1 MFIIKAFLWIKTLI
15 VKIIVWFESLIM
27 LIIPHNVVVIDTET
41 TGVDSDDEILQ
52 LSMVSGYGRVLFNKY
67 IKPEQ
72 HTEWKGAQKVNHIS
86 PLKVMFCCPI
96 SVYEPLINAILKRTK
111 TVVGYNTQF
120 DLGQL
125 SNAGITTDADAVD
138 VMREDAE
145 RRGNARWRKLY
156 KTAFSYGYIFAPH
169 DALEDCMA
177 TLHIYKRMF
186 PEKNLLRIVLNIIN
200 YVLPI
205 ALYYYIAINC
215 ISSKENY
222 FWIYLLFPAVCYMY
236 GTVRG
241 VATGVLFALITSGTN
256 PYMIITYALLGLAL
270 SLLYKASGLVKY
282 IVLHIVFV
290 AILTAIGVHIAQIP
304 VNLLMG
310 TGWNSWYISEE
321 MVEYMV
327 AGAPLYVLFK
337 CYVRRFI

>member
-1 MFIIKAFLWIKTLI
+1 
-15 VKIIVWFESLIM
+15 
-27 LIIPHNVVVIDTET
+27 
-41 TGVDSDDEILQ
+41 
-52 LSMVSGYGRVLFNKY
+52 
-67 IKPEQ
+67 
-72 HTEWKGAQKVNHIS
+72 
-86 PLKVMFCCPI
+86 
-96 SVYEPLINAILKRTK
+96 
-111 TVVGYNTQF
+111 
-120 DLGQL
+120 
-125 SNAGITTDADAVD
+125 
-138 VMREDAE
+138 
-145 RRGNARWRKLY
+145 
-156 KTAFSYGYIFAPH
+156 
-169 DALEDCMA
+169 MA

-186 PEKNLLRIVLNIIN
+186 PEKNILRIVLNIIN
-200 YVLPI
+200 YVLPV

-215 ISSKENY
+215 VASKESY
-222 FWIYLLFPAVCYMY
+222 FWSYLLLPAVCYMY
-236 GTVRG
+236 GIVRG
-241 VATGVLFALITSGTN
+241 TAAGILFALITSGTN

-282 IVLHIVFV
+282 IILHIVFV

>member
-1 MFIIKAFLWIKTLI
+1 MFIIKAFLWIKTLL

-67 IKPEQ
+67 VKPER

-86 PLKVMFCCPI
+86 PLKVMLCCPI
-96 SVYEPLINAILKRTK
+96 SVYAPLINSILKRTK

-125 SNAGITTDADAVD
+125 SNVGITTDADSVD
-138 VMREDAE
+138 VMREDSD

-156 KTAFSYGYIFAPH
+156 KTAFSYGYIFSPH

-186 PEKNLLRIVLNIIN
+186 PEKNILRIVMNIIN
-200 YVLPI
+200 YLLPI
-205 ALYYYIAINC
+205 ALYYYITINC
-215 ISSKENY
+215 ISTKEY
-222 FWIYLLFPAVCYMY
+222 SSWCYLLIPAVCYMY
-236 GTVRG
+236 GIVRG
-241 VATGVLFALITSGTN
+241 TAVGILFALIAHGTDGR
-256 PYMIITYALLGLAL
+256 MIITYALLCIAL
-270 SLLYKASGLVKY
+270 SLLYKVSGYVKY
-282 IVLHIVFV
+282 VILHIVFLV
-290 AILTAIGVHIAQIP
+290 VLTSIGICLAQIP
-304 VNLLMG
+304 INLFMG
-310 TGWNSWYISEE
+310 ARWDNWYIQEE
-321 MVEYMV
+321 IVQNMVY
-327 AGAPLYVLFK
+327 GAPFFVLFK
-337 CYVRRFI
+337 YFVRRFI